1 MSLKSPFVLQFLGTA
16 RIKKKKQTTI
26 TLVLEMVILVRGLQ
40 WPVKAA
46 FFARLSS
53 IFQTPHNLLGPLS
66 MSETV
71 PESSPRLLGGGREKC
86 LT

>member
-1 MSLKSPFVLQFLGTA
+1 M
-16 RIKKKKQTTI
+16 
-26 TLVLEMVILVRGLQ
+26 RGLQ

-53 IFQTPHNLLGPLS
+53 IFQTPHNLFGPWS

-71 PESSPRLLGGGREKC
+71 PEPLPRLLGDVGGGGEKR
-86 LT
+86 LTRVSHPRLIGVEADSMLGRD